1 MGTKIKDISQNH
13 VDMKDS
19 NFKIAIVCD
28 FLKIYGGA
36 ERHLEAIMEIFPNAP
51 IFTTLYLKD
60 KMPEQFRKYHIVESK
75 YRKLFKYLG
84 PLMTP
89 LYPITFE
96 EFNFD
101 EYDIVLS
108 FTAGFAKNIII
119 SNKTIHIAYILTPPR
134 FLWGLPNSRQDSI
147 SGIKKIPL
155 YFLNNYLRVIDF
167 ASAQRADYI
176 FTISNA
182 VSKRVKKFY
191 RRDSVVIYP
200 YVDTDKFIK
209 NDKFIDGDY
218 FLIVSRLERYK
229 NIDIAIKA
237 CIKLK
242 YKLKIIGEGGYK
254 NQLKEISSSNIEFL
268 GNIKDE
274 EMIDIINGSK
284 AVIFPGAEDFGLVP
298 IEAQAC
304 GKGVVAFAKDGALES
319 IKDGVTGYF
328 FSNNDTLR
336 SRSESRSLRAS
347 SIRAS
352 SIGVSSLEKALNKIY
367 DNPANPIECIDNAK
381 RFSKDIFRRNL
392 ENKINNIRK
401 KNDI

>member
-1 MGTKIKDISQNH
+1 METKIKDISQNH
-13 VDMKDS
+13 VDIKDS
-19 NFKIAIVCD
+19 NLKIAIVCD

-36 ERHLEAIMEIFPNAP
+36 ERHLEAIMEVFPDAP

-60 KMPEQFRKYHIVESK
+60 KLPDKFRKYHVIESK
-75 YRKLFKYLG
+75 YHKLFKYFG

-89 LYPITFE
+89 LYPIAFE

-108 FTAGFAKNIII
+108 FTAGFAKNIIV
-119 SNKTIHIAYILTPPR
+119 SDKTIHIAYILTPPR

-155 YFLNNYLRVIDF
+155 YFLNNYLRIIDF

-209 NDKFIDGDY
+209 NDKFTDGDY
-218 FLIVSRLERYK
+218 FLIVSRLEKYK

-242 YKLKIIGEGGYK
+242 YKLKIIGDGGYK

-268 GNIKDE
+268 GNVEDD

-304 GKGVVAFAKDGALES
+304 GKGVVALFKDGATES
-319 IKDGVTGYF
+319 IKDKITGYF
-328 FSNNDTLR
+328 FYDINMLGDSSLG
-336 SRSESRSLRAS
+336 SRSGSR
-347 SIRAS
+347 
-352 SIGVSSLEKALNKIY
+352 SLEKALKKIY

-381 RFSKDIFRRNL
+381 RFSKDIFRKNL
-392 ENKINNIRK
+392 ENKINNIIK
-401 KNDI
+401 KDDI